1 MQTVNKQSTSALVG
15 LGASFRCPCTICR
28 PPTPTSQE
36 PVKPSRTLLLGL
48 RGCEKALEECDV

>member
-48 RGCEKALEECDV
+48 RGC